1 MSEKYITVSN
11 SATAEI
17 TEKKSRFIAN
27 VCPVKTEEEA
37 LSFLAETRKKYSDA
51 RHNVYAYSVREN
63 NIARFSDD
71 GEPAQTAGLPIMDLI
86 NKEGITDVCV
96 VVTRYFGG
104 ILLGTGG
111 LVRAYTKSAK
121 EGLSLAEPVIMQVCR
136 EIGIECD
143 YTLLGKIQARVIER
157 GYEISEPVYSDKVTL
172 FLYVPAGDAEDFS
185 KDITDLSN
193 GEAKIIL
200 GETAIKPQKIN
211 NP

>member
-11 SATAEI
+11 FATAEI
-17 TEKKSRFIAN
+17 TEKKSRFIAS
-27 VCPVKTEEEA
+27 VCPVKTEDEA
-37 LSFLAETRKKYSDA
+37 LSFLAEIRKKYWDA

-121 EGLSLAEPVIMQVCR
+121 EGINSAVPVMMHACR
-136 EIGIECD
+136 EVCVECD
-143 YTLLGKIQARVIER
+143 YTLLGKIQARVLEL
-157 GYEISEPVYSDKVTL
+157 GFEISEPIYSDKVTL
-172 FLYVPAGDAEDFS
+172 FLYVPIEDAESFS

-193 GEAKIIL
+193 GKAKITL
-200 GETAIKPQKIN
+200 GETKIKPQKIN

>member
-11 SATAEI
+11 FATAEI
-17 TEKKSRFIAN
+17 TEKKSRFIAS
-27 VCPVKTEEEA
+27 VCPVKTEDEA
-37 LSFLAETRKKYSDA
+37 LSFLAEIRKKYSDA

-121 EGLSLAEPVIMQVCR
+121 EGLCCAVPVMMHSCR
-136 EIGIECD
+136 EVGIECD
-143 YTLLGKIQARVIER
+143 YPLLGKIQARVLEK
-157 GYEISEPVYSDKVTL
+157 GYEISEPIYSDKVTL
-172 FLYVPAGDAEDFS
+172 FLYVPIEDAESFS
-185 KDITDLSN
+185 ADIFDLSN
-193 GEAKIIL
+193 GKAKITL
-200 GETAIKPQKIN
+200 GETKIKPQKIN

>member
-157 GYEISEPVYSDKVTL
+157 GFEISEPVYSDKVTL

-193 GEAKIIL
+193 GKAKIIL

>member
-37 LSFLAETRKKYSDA
+37 LSFLAEIRKKYSDA
-51 RHNVYAYSVREN
+51 RHNVFAYSVREN

-71 GEPAQTAGLPIMDLI
+71 GEPAQTAGLPIMELI

-121 EGLSLAEPVIMQVCR
+121 EGLKFAEPVIMQVCR
-136 EIGIECD
+136 EVCVECD
-143 YTLLGKIQARVIER
+143 YTLLGKIQARVIEK
-157 GYEISEPVYSDKVTL
+157 GYEISEPIYSDKVTL
-172 FLYVPAGDAEDFS
+172 FLYVPSGDAENFS

-193 GEAKIIL
+193 GKAKITL